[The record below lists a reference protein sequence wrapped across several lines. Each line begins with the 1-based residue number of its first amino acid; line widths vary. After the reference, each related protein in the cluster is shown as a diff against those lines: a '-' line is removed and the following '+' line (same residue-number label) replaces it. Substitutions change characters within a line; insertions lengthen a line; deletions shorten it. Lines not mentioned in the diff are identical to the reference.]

1 MNKGWLKCSLGKV
14 ISIKHGY
21 SFKGEYFSQK
31 GKYIILTPGNF
42 HEEGGF
48 RNTPGKEKYYIGQ
61 FPVEYICSKNDL
73 IVVMTEQ
80 AEGLLGSTALVP
92 AGDTFLH
99 NQRIGLISIDKGV
112 IDRDFVNYLFRTK
125 NVRNQIR
132 DSASGSKVKHTSP
145 SKIYDVR
152 VELPP
157 IDDQKRIGHFLSI
170 LDTKIELNN
179 KICSELESLA
189 QDLYRYWFTQFDFPD
204 ERGRPYRSSGGKMVW
219 NEKLG
224 REIPEG
230 WEVHRLLDHLQINQ
244 NIINPSRYDFI
255 GYLDTGNLTNNVV
268 SFIQHI
274 DMKSETPPSRARR
287 KVEPNDILFSTV
299 RPNQDHFGLIK
310 EPGSNLVASTGFT
323 ILSSK
328 IDKQYNEIFY
338 LFITLPENLKFLQN
352 IANTNVSA
360 YPSINPEDIAGLM
373 ISLPKNLLVLSSMAN
388 TFSTIF
394 STITRFQKE
403 SQELASLRDFLLPL
417 LMNGQVKVGDSCSR

>member
-132 DSASGSKVKHTSP
+132 DSASGSKVSIHRHQRFMMLGLNCLRLMTK
-145 SKIYDVR
+145 K
-152 VELPP
+152 EL
-157 IDDQKRIGHFLSI
+157 
-170 LDTKIELNN
+170 
-179 KICSELESLA
+179 A
-189 QDLYRYWFTQFDFPD
+189 
-204 ERGRPYRSSGGKMVW
+204 
-219 NEKLG
+219 
-224 REIPEG
+224 
-230 WEVHRLLDHLQINQ
+230 
-244 NIINPSRYDFI
+244 
-255 GYLDTGNLTNNVV
+255 
-268 SFIQHI
+268 
-274 DMKSETPPSRARR
+274 
-287 KVEPNDILFSTV
+287 
-299 RPNQDHFGLIK
+299 
-310 EPGSNLVASTGFT
+310 
-323 ILSSK
+323 
-328 IDKQYNEIFY
+328 IFY
-338 LFITLPENLKFLQN
+338 LSSIPRSSSTTRSAPSSNPWPRTSTATGSPSSTSPTRGAGPTAVRAGRWYGMRSWGERYRKDGKYIAYWIICKSTKTLSTQ
-352 IANTNVSA
+352 
-360 YPSINPEDIAGLM
+360 AGTT
-373 ISLPKNLLVLSSMAN
+373 LLA
-388 TFSTIF
+388 T
-394 STITRFQKE
+394 
-403 SQELASLRDFLLPL
+403 
-417 LMNGQVKVGDSCSR
+417 